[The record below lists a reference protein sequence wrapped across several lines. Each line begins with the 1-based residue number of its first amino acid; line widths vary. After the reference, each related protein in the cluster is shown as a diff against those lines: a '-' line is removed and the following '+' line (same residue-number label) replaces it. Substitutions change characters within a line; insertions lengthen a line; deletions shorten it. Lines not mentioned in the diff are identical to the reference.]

1 MVLGKWGSLP
11 DDCLWNRTPATVC
24 NVPSHGRTAAG
35 RLQLLCST
43 YVSPWMASFQ
53 TLQLCTWK
61 VVLGANEWKRRV
73 CEYIL
78 SLVWSEIS
86 DMRLLVLLIRFK
98 YWDAIQS
105 CSLTVLY
112 CTVLY
117 LPQFISGFLAWN
129 LPRISFWYKVYA
141 QIFFLGSRGS
151 LLEIFGMADVGKGM
165 IATVVLGWF
174 GVSVTSK
181 MKIVWWVLWCE

>member
-117 LPQFISGFLAWN
+117 CTVLTTIHFRVPSLESASNFVLIQGICANILLGKSG
-129 LPRISFWYKVYA
+129 ISFGY
-141 QIFFLGSRGS
+141 FRH
-151 LLEIFGMADVGKGM
+151 
-165 IATVVLGWF
+165 GW
-174 GVSVTSK
+174 
-181 MKIVWWVLWCE
+181 CR